1 MPEEPPGLTDANRE
15 LEDYTGIKELF
26 TEPDEGLSKYQHR
39 VRHIMRVGRI
49 QNMSRNPYMYG
60 RITGSS
66 TNKYIRFC
74 ADSGTPVSFIP
85 RSVAERNKLE
95 IFPPD
100 PDEASYGSATGH
112 QLTVIG
118 QTSMFIKFKRRKTTK
133 TLRALVVAD

>member
-1 MPEEPPGLTDANRE
+1 MTNVNSE
-15 LEDYTGIKELF
+15 LEDFTGIKELF
-26 TEPDEGLSKYQHR
+26 AEPDDDLSKFQLR
-39 VRHIMRVGRI
+39 VRHIMRVGRV
-49 QNMSRNPYMYG
+49 QTMSRNPYMYG

-118 QTSMFIKFKRRKTTK
+118 QTSMFIKFKTMKSTK
-133 TLRALVVAD
+133 TLRALVVADEG